1 MKKEYMKPA
10 TLVVELQHKMHL
22 LQSSVVVTGTHTTG
36 LDPED
41 EITIEDTPSGDNFWG
56 R

>member
-22 LQSSVVVTGTHTTG
+22 LQASVVLTETYTIG
-36 LDPED
+36 LAPED
-41 EITIEDTPSGDNFWG
+41 VITIEDTPSGDNFWG

>member
-10 TLVVELQHKMHL
+10 TLVEESELTNIIC
-22 LQSSVVVTGTHTTG
+22 SSIVITGTSTTG

-41 EITIEDTPSGDNFWG
+41 EITIDDTPLDDNFWG